1 MKTDNRGFSLVELI
15 VVIAIMAVLVGIL
28 APQFIKY
35 VEKSRMSI
43 DIQNVQNLCR
53 VIETYSAD
61 AGEHGEDIPDTASF
75 TLSCNS
81 DINTSDDYITHAFA
95 EQELENLRLK
105 SHSWFSSG
113 NTNKTVTITVTDLGA
128 GMPKFEEG
136 EGELKG
142 SLSIINGITNPD
154 ED

>member
-1 MKTDNRGFSLVELI
+1 MKTDNHGFSLVELI

-28 APQFIKY
+28 APQLIKY
-35 VEKSRMSI
+35 VDKSRMSI

-53 VIETYSAD
+53 VVETYAAD

-81 DINTSDDYITHAFA
+81 NISTSDDYITHAFA
-95 EQELENLRLK
+95 DQDLSTVKLK
-105 SHSWFSSG
+105 SHSWFASS
-113 NTNKTVTITVTDLGA
+113 NTSETVTITVTDLGA

-136 EGELKG
+136 SGELKG
-142 SLSIINGITNPD
+142 SLSIIKGITNPE

>member
-35 VEKSRMSI
+35 VDKSRMSI

-53 VIETYSAD
+53 VVETYAAD

-75 TLSCNS
+75 TLSCDS
-81 DINTSDDYITHAFA
+81 DISTSDDYITHAFA
-95 EQELENLRLK
+95 DQELDSVRLK
-105 SHSWFSSG
+105 SHSWFASS
-113 NTNKTVTITVTDLGA
+113 NTSKTVTITVSDLGA

-136 EGELKG
+136 TGELDG
-142 SLSIINGITNPD
+142 SLSIVKGITNPD
-154 ED
+154 AE